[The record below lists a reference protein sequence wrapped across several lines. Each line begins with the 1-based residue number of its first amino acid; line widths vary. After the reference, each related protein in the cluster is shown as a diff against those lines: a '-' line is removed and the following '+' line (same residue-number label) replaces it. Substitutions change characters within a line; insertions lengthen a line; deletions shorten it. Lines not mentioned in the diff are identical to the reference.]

1 MASMAM
7 MPLIARFVWLLTNKL
22 SAEDLHHQPLSVVRI
37 LSTQRNTLLIMNE
50 KRRGN
55 QIVAPGSQQIIL
67 SELIR
72 PYQRESRVSA
82 YISTYETSVATC
94 ARISISHNQHIPSLY
109 EKGLISKGDPDSASE
124 VQTFNPLIRI

>member
-1 MASMAM
+1 M
-7 MPLIARFVWLLTNKL
+7 
-22 SAEDLHHQPLSVVRI
+22 
-37 LSTQRNTLLIMNE
+37 STQIDTSLIMNE

-72 PYQRESRVSA
+72 PNQAKRRVLA
-82 YISTYETSVATC
+82 YISTYETSVPTC
-94 ARISISHNQHIPSLY
+94 ARISISQNQHIPGLY
-109 EKGLISKGDPDSASE
+109 KKSLISKAGPYPASE